1 MSKLNLDVALAA
13 LAGLLAVGFGAFAAH
28 GMSDPKA
35 IGWLQTASQYGGI
48 HALAVL
54 ACAALARNG
63 LALIPGTGV
72 VFLVGIGIFSGT
84 LVAMAL
90 GAPRWLGAVTPIG
103 GLCLMAGWAMLALG
117 SLRRQSP
124 G

>member
-1 MSKLNLDVALAA
+1 MSKSNISITLAS
-13 LAGLLAVGFGAFAAH
+13 LTGLLAVGFGAFAAH

-35 IGWLQTASQYGGI
+35 VDWLRTASQYAGI

-63 LALIPGTGV
+63 LALIPGTGA

-103 GLCLMAGWAMLALG
+103 GLCLMAGWAMLGLG